1 MNSKFF
7 YTFVALLLVGS
18 IAFWIYMFQGS
29 TEAESQEPLSEL
41 YEGDITLTMYHG
53 QGCDCC
59 VKWAEYL
66 EDHGVQVES
75 KMVSNPHEIKNE
87 HNIPGQLRS
96 CHTGIVDGYVVE
108 GHVHIEDIRRLLA
121 ERPDA
126 IGLSAPG
133 MPPNSPGMDQPVDN
147 EYQIVLFD
155 DENMSVYAVHN

>member
-7 YTFVALLLVGS
+7 YTFVTLLIAGS
-18 IAFWIYMFQGS
+18 IAFWIHMFEGS
-29 TEAESQEPLSEL
+29 TEAESQEPVSEQ

-53 QGCDCC
+53 QGCECC

-66 EDHGVQVES
+66 EDNGVNVE
-75 KMVSNPHEIKNE
+75 KEMVSDTHEIKDE
-87 HNIPGQLRS
+87 HNIPGRLRS

-108 GHVHIEDIRRLLA
+108 GHVHVEDIRRILA

-133 MPPNSPGMDQPVDN
+133 MPPNSPGMDQPVDD

-155 DENMSVYAVHN
+155 DENMSVYSVYN

>member
-1 MNSKFF
+1 MNSKQF
-7 YTFVALLLVGS
+7 YIFAAVLIAASATFW
-18 IAFWIYMFQGS
+18 FYMFQS
-29 TEAESQEPLSEL
+29 DAEPVSQETATEL

-59 VKWAEYL
+59 LKWAEYL
-66 EDHGVQVES
+66 EDHGVNVES
-75 KMVSNPHEIKNE
+75 KMVSNPHDIKNE
-87 HNIPGQLRS
+87 HNIPGELRS

-108 GHVHIEDIRRLLA
+108 GHVHVEDIRRLLA

-147 EYQIVLFD
+147 EYPIVLFD
-155 DENMSVYAVHN
+155 GENMSVYAVHN

>member
-1 MNSKFF
+1 MNSKSF
-7 YTFVALLLVGS
+7 YPILVFLIAGS
-18 IAFWIYMFQGS
+18 VAFWTYMFQGS
-29 TEAESQEPLSEL
+29 DETENLETAAEY
-41 YEGDITLTMYHG
+41 YEGDITLTMYYG
-53 QGCDCC
+53 QGCNCC

-66 EDHGVQVES
+66 EDHGVEVKRE
-75 KMVSNPHEIKNE
+75 MVSNPHDKKNE

-96 CHTGIVDGYVVE
+96 CHTGVVDGYVVE

-133 MPPNSPGMDQPVDN
+133 MPPNSPGMDQPVEN

-155 DENMSVYAVHN
+155 DENMSVYSVHN